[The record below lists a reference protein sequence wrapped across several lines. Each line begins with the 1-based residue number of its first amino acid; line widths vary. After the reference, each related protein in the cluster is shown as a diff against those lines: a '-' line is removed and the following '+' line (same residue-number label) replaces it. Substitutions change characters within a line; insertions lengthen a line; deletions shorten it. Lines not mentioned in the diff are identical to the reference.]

1 MTILDGKQ
9 IYTTHGDGVLSTTS
23 RMELPVLQPCIHEEA
38 DTRIMVHV
46 LDASLSGHKRIKI
59 RSNDTDVIVLAI
71 SVVNT
76 VLVDELWVAYG
87 SGKHRHNLPAHTI
100 ARSLGQDKSS
110 ALPMFHAITGCDTVS
125 FFGGRGKKTAWGV
138 WKVFPELTPV
148 LRALAASTEDISKEH
163 MAVIERFAILL
174 YDRTSSLRNIN
185 EAKQELFS
193 KKSRSLDNI
202 PPTRAALVNHA
213 KRAGFQ
219 GGFDW
224 QQTLLKEPVIPCPTQ
239 WVCLT
244 GQPSNKQKILV
255 MNSSTAG
262 VRRCVEDIVL
272 RQIWHVQV
280 CATVGATATRI
291 ALYKPRI
298 LNRGNRSVTN
308 KLLSKRV
315 HTGVLTQSG

>member
-1 MTILDGKQ
+1 MVTLTIPDGKE
-9 IYTTHGDGVLSTTS
+9 IYTTHGDGVLSTTN
-23 RMELPVLQPCIHEEA
+23 RTELPVLQPCIHEEA

-87 SGKHRHNLPAHTI
+87 SGKHLHNLPAHTI

-125 FFGGRGKKTAWGV
+125 FFGGRGKKTAWEV

-148 LRALAASTEDISKEH
+148 LRALAASTEDISEEH

-185 EAKQELFS
+185 EARQELFS

-213 KRAGFQ
+213 KRAVFQ
-219 GGFDW
+219 GGFVW
-224 QQTLLKEPVIPCPTQ
+224 QQTLLKEPVIPCPSQ
-239 WVCLT
+239 WGWQREYSVWVPHWTTLQQAKDSCYELIHCGCRTVCRGRCKCVKANLACT
-244 GQPSNKQKILV
+244 GLCNC
-255 MNSSTAG
+255 G
-262 VRRCVEDIVL
+262 
-272 RQIWHVQV
+272 
-280 CATVGATATRI
+280 
-291 ALYKPRI
+291 
-298 LNRGNRSVTN
+298 GNCN
-308 KLLSKRV
+308 
-315 HTGVLTQSG
+315 

>member
-1 MTILDGKQ
+1 MTIPDGKE
-9 IYTTHGDGVLSTTS
+9 IYTTHGDGVLSTTN

-59 RSNDTDVIVLAI
+59 KSNDTDVIVLAI

-87 SGKHRHNLPAHTI
+87 SGKHLHNLPAHTI

-148 LRALAASTEDISKEH
+148 LRALAASTEDISEEH

-185 EAKQELFS
+185 EARQELFS
-193 KKSRSLDNI
+193 KSQEASTTFLPPERHLLTMPREQCFKVVLSGSKPFLRS
-202 PPTRAALVNHA
+202 
-213 KRAGFQ
+213 Q
-219 GGFDW
+219 
-224 QQTLLKEPVIPCPTQ
+224 
-239 WVCLT
+239 
-244 GQPSNKQKILV
+244 
-255 MNSSTAG
+255 
-262 VRRCVEDIVL
+262 
-272 RQIWHVQV
+272 
-280 CATVGATATRI
+280 
-291 ALYKPRI
+291 
-298 LNRGNRSVTN
+298 
-308 KLLSKRV
+308 
-315 HTGVLTQSG
+315 